1 MLRQCGRFF
10 NQLWPRFYAINGAA
24 AELLE
29 KQVVQDK
36 AQIRFACAVVGQR
49 DVAAP
54 AGVQLRKQRLDKAK
68 EVVHLLELA
77 ARILVDCAIAGENV
91 QLFE

>member
-1 MLRQCGRFF
+1 MQRIQFKDYLRSNQLHREVSVAVRYAKDTPRKAELLRQCGRFF

-36 AQIRFACAVVGQR
+36 AQIRFAV
-49 DVAAP
+49 
-54 AGVQLRKQRLDKAK
+54 
-68 EVVHLLELA
+68 
-77 ARILVDCAIAGENV
+77 
-91 QLFE
+91 